1 MKIGINQRDWNVK
14 PFMTA
19 VLRSSRDT
27 IYAYPEDSDPAEG
40 DRAVKEFVKKNW
52 KNLPYQEKKRAEQS
66 AVYARRGGLK
76 TATRRSFRPRYFSQR
91 IWDNLNSYWGSDL
104 FKKRSDNAKKARA
117 QVEHIH
123 HSGAKP
129 FSERR
134 ELYYLSELVLKRHQ

>member
-1 MKIGINQRDWNVK
+1 M
-14 PFMTA
+14 
-19 VLRSSRDT
+19 
-27 IYAYPEDSDPAEG
+27 
-40 DRAVKEFVKKNW
+40 KKNW

-129 FSERR
+129 FSQRR
-134 ELYYLSELVLKRHQ
+134 EVYYLSCVPLMHFIYYEFTCSFNSKNCLYLVSCNMSNFTI